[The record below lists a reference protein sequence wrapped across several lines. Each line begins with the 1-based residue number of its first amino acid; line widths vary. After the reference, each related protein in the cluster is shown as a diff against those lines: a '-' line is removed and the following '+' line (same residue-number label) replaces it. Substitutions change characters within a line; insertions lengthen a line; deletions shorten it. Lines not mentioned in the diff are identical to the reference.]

1 MMADDGSKSSTSG
14 TTLDFWQGRRVFV
27 TGATGFL
34 GSWMVLELR
43 RRGAFVIGLMRDLP
57 AKPSIIGSE
66 LSRPDFSVIGRLEDY
81 DCLLRGVNE
90 YEVETV
96 FHLAAQ
102 PIVGTALRD
111 PRGTFEANIRG
122 TWNLLEACRQIS
134 TVKRIIIAS
143 SDKAYG
149 RADRLPYDE
158 SMPLLGRHPYDLS
171 KSCADMIAQGYHAT
185 YQLPVCI
192 TRCANFFG
200 GGDLNFSRIVP
211 GTVKL
216 VHYGQAPVL
225 RSDGQMIRDYIY
237 IRDVVEGY
245 LRLAEKMYRSELWG
259 RAFNLS
265 LETPL
270 SVIEITER
278 ILDLMGRPDLR
289 PIILNEAKA
298 EIPEQHLS
306 AARAREELNCRPAR
320 TLAQAL
326 TETISWYRTYFDAED
341 RDRAFS

>member
-1 MMADDGSKSSTSG
+1 MSEAAP
-14 TTLDFWQGRRVFV
+14 DFWRGRRVFV

-43 RRGAFVIGLMRDLP
+43 RRGAFVAGLVRDLP
-57 AKPSIIGSE
+57 ANPSIVGGE

-81 DCLLRGVNE
+81 DCLLRGLNE
-90 YEVETV
+90 YEAETV

-122 TWNLLEACRQIS
+122 TWNLLEACRQVS
-134 TVKRIIIAS
+134 TVRRIVIAS

-149 RADRLPYDE
+149 TPDRLPYDE
-158 SMPLLGRHPYDLS
+158 STPLLGRHPYDLS

-185 YQLPVCI
+185 YRLPVCI

-211 GTVKL
+211 GTVRL

-225 RSDGQMIRDYIY
+225 RSDGRMIRDYIY

-245 LRLAEKMYRSELWG
+245 LCLAEKMDRSELWG

-265 LETPL
+265 LEAPL
-270 SVIEITER
+270 SVIDITEK
-278 ILDLMGRPDLR
+278 ILDLMERTDLR
-289 PIILNEAKA
+289 PIILDEAKA

-306 AARAREELNCRPAR
+306 AARARRELNWRPAR
-320 TLAQAL
+320 TLEEGLA
-326 TETISWYRTYFDAED
+326 ETISWYRAYFDADD
-341 RDRAFS
+341 RDRALSWPIRAGEIGA

>member
-1 MMADDGSKSSTSG
+1 
-14 TTLDFWQGRRVFV
+14 
-27 TGATGFL
+27 
-34 GSWMVLELR
+34 
-43 RRGAFVIGLMRDLP
+43 
-57 AKPSIIGSE
+57 
-66 LSRPDFSVIGRLEDY
+66 
-81 DCLLRGVNE
+81 
-90 YEVETV
+90 
-96 FHLAAQ
+96 
-102 PIVGTALRD
+102 
-111 PRGTFEANIRG
+111 
-122 TWNLLEACRQIS
+122 
-134 TVKRIIIAS
+134 
-143 SDKAYG
+143 
-149 RADRLPYDE
+149 
-158 SMPLLGRHPYDLS
+158 
-171 KSCADMIAQGYHAT
+171 
-185 YQLPVCI
+185 
-192 TRCANFFG
+192 
-200 GGDLNFSRIVP
+200 VP

-245 LRLAEKMYRSELWG
+245 LRLAEKMDRSELWG

-306 AARAREELNCRPAR
+306 AARAREELNWRPAR